1 MKTPAILKVNSHQ
14 FQAPALEELYL
25 NFSMTKSGTTKDEY
39 TEEYMTRNDI
49 SFMFSEL
56 MEVLPQLKVLWLTT
70 VDPNIKLIVLENNS
84 QLSKSA

>member
-1 MKTPAILKVNSHQ
+1 MKTPATLKVNSHQ